1 MPSIKLNGIV
11 TRYADYKENDRILTL
26 FTREQGLVSCASRG
40 CRRANSPL
48 IGASELFVCGEFVLF
63 KAGDKHT
70 LDSAEISERFYPL
83 REDIAKFAAASYM
96 LSLIN
101 AGAEE
106 TANIKLYSLLRY
118 SLAYTAYSQ
127 LDAADMAI
135 CFALRCLNALGYR
148 PSVTECAICGM
159 DIRSRKSA
167 FFSADHGGAL
177 CPGCARA
184 VGAKEI
190 SALSLEA
197 IRRMLLLKDEDIS
210 RVALPKSAQAEL
222 KEAVNSFAEYSLE
235 RKFKAMECL

>member
-26 FTREQGLVSCASRG
+26 FTREPGLVSCASRG
-40 CRRANSPL
+40 CRRAKSPL

-210 RVALPKSAQAEL
+210 RSG
-222 KEAVNSFAEYSLE
+222 
-235 RKFKAMECL
+235 